1 MAQGSHKDMADGVCD
16 SAILYEG
23 GGVAGFIRYA
33 PKSGYFLGWSLF
45 VAPEASVKKGYTVV

>member
-1 MAQGSHKDMADGVCD
+1 MADGVCD